1 MSLRSQALVPVPH
14 ETARVARAAFPA
26 NNTYLALRDELGTL
40 FVDDDFAAL
49 YPTRGRPAEVPWRLA
64 LITVFQFVENLSDR
78 QAADAVRARIDW
90 KYALA
95 LELTDPV
102 FDSSV
107 LCEFRARLVAGS
119 AEQRLLDALLDR
131 CRERGWLK
139 ARGRQRT
146 DSTHVLGR
154 VRALNRLL
162 CAQETLRHALNVLA
176 VAAPE
181 WLLANSQAAWR
192 ERYGRRCDESRIPA
206 GQEQRRAFA
215 QVVGEDGRALL
226 SAVDAPG
233 APAWLRDVPAV
244 VTLRLVWLQQFYQ
257 EGDAIRWRTEAEGTP
272 PSGLSISSPYD
283 PEARYA
289 RKETTTWVGYKV
301 HLTESCD
308 DDAPHLITHVETTPA
323 PVADGDMTPV
333 IHEGLQAKGLLP
345 GKHLADTGYVD
356 AELFVQSRQRYG
368 VDLVGP
374 TRADYHWQARAG
386 QGFAADNFRVDWE
399 QERMTCPEGK
409 LSIGWSPAVDKGHNH
424 VIKVKFSAKDC
435 GACPSKERCT
445 RGTRRLVTIRPREQ
459 YEALG
464 LARVREGTAEYQR
477 DYGKRAGVEGTVSQG
492 VRVCGLR
499 RSRYAGQ
506 AKSHLQHL
514 ATAAA
519 LNVLRIGDWLS
530 QEPREQTRTSAFARL
545 MARPATAA

>member
-1 MSLRSQALVPVPH
+1 MSLRPQPLTAVPDD
-14 ETARVARAAFPA
+14 TARVARAAFPHG
-26 NNTYLALRDELGTL
+26 NTYLALRDQLGTL
-40 FVDDDFAAL
+40 FGDDDFAAL
-49 YPTRGRPAEVPWRLA
+49 YPRRGRPAEAPWRLA

-95 LELTDPV
+95 LELTDPG

-107 LCEFRARLVAGS
+107 LCEFRARLLAGS
-119 AEQRLLDALLDR
+119 AEQRLLDAILDR

-154 VRALNRLL
+154 IRALNRLL
-162 CAQETLRHALNVLA
+162 CAQEALRHALNVLA

-181 WLLANSQAAWR
+181 WLLANSQAAWL
-192 ERYGRRCDESRIPA
+192 ERYGRRCDESRVPA

-215 QVVGEDGRALL
+215 QRVGEDGRALL
-226 SAVDAPG
+226 AAVDAPG
-233 APAWLRDVPAV
+233 APAWLRDMPAV

-257 EGDAIRWRTEAEGTP
+257 EGDAVRWRTEAEGTP
-272 PSGLSISSPYD
+272 PSSLSISSPYD

-356 AELFVQSRQRYG
+356 AELFVQSRQQYQ

-399 QERMTCPEGK
+399 QGRMTCPEGK

-435 GACPSKERCT
+435 GACPSKEQCT

-464 LARVREGTAEYQR
+464 LARLREGTAEYQR
-477 DYGKRAGVEGTVSQG
+477 DYGKRAGVEGTISQG

-506 AKSHLQHL
+506 AKAHLQHL

-519 LNVLRIGDWLS
+519 LNVLRIGDWLD
-530 QEPREQTRTSAFARL
+530 QEPRAQTRTSAFAQL
-545 MARPATAA
+545 MAPLATAA

>member
-1 MSLRSQALVPVPH
+1 MSLRPQALAPVSH
-14 ETARVARAAFPA
+14 ETARIARAAFPA
-26 NNTYLALRDELGTL
+26 NNPYLALRDELGTW
-40 FVDDDFAAL
+40 FVDVDFTAL
-49 YPTRGRPAEVPWRLA
+49 YPTRGRPAEAPWRLA
-64 LITVFQFVENLSDR
+64 LITIFQFLENLSDR

-95 LELTDPV
+95 LELTDPG

-107 LCEFRARLVAGS
+107 LCEFRARLLAGS
-119 AEQRLLDALLDR
+119 AEQHLLDALLDR

-154 VRALNRLL
+154 IRALNRLL

-215 QVVGEDGRALL
+215 QRIGEDGRALL
-226 SAVDAPG
+226 AAVDAPE

-244 VTLRLVWLQQFYQ
+244 ATLRRVWLQQFYR
-257 EGDAIRWRTEAEGTP
+257 EADTIRWRTEAEGTP
-272 PSGLSISSPYD
+272 PSGRSISSPYD

-301 HLTESCD
+301 HLTESCED
-308 DDAPHLITHVETTPA
+308 GAPHLITHVETTPA

-333 IHEGLQAKGLLP
+333 FHEELRAKGLLP

-356 AELFVQSRQRYG
+356 AELFVPSRQKHG

-435 GACPSKERCT
+435 GACPSKEQCT

-464 LARVREGTAEYQR
+464 LARLREGTAEYQQ
-477 DYGKRAGVEGTVSQG
+477 DYRKRAGVEGTISQG
-492 VRVCGLR
+492 CVSAACGGR
-499 RSRYAGQ
+499 
-506 AKSHLQHL
+506 
-514 ATAAA
+514 ATPG
-519 LNVLRIGDWLS
+519 R
-530 QEPREQTRTSAFARL
+530 PRRTSSTWPPR
-545 MARPATAA
+545 RR